1 MIHAPRFPAPETLL
15 PKPGFRGRSGHVLAE
30 FAIAL
35 PVLLLVTTGVMQ
47 ASLVAAAKVVVNHAA
62 FAAARAELVG
72 EDPEEAAEIVCAPVA
87 GSRTDLPP
95 GSLPD
100 YTIPG
105 YGVVN
110 RSGFSREKTSVSVVH
125 PDAAGSTVVRV
136 DVTCDIELLFP
147 VVASLFSTA
156 GAEHGGKPHMRLV
169 ETCTL
174 ARRWE

>member
-1 MIHAPRFPAPETLL
+1 MTCHATS
-15 PKPGFRGRSGHVLAE
+15 RSGHVLAE

-35 PVLLLVTTGVMQ
+35 PVLLMMTMGVMQ
-47 ASLVAAAKVVVNHAA
+47 ASILSAAKVIVNHAA

-95 GSLPD
+95 QDLPD
-100 YTIPG
+100 YVIPG
-105 YGVVN
+105 YGTVN
-110 RSGFSREKTSVSVVH
+110 RSGFSREKTSVQVIH
-125 PDAAGSTVVRV
+125 PDAPGTAAVRV
-136 DVTCDIELLFP
+136 DVTHDVELIFP
-147 VVASLFSTA
+147 VVAEFFKTD
-156 GAEHGGKPHMRLV
+156 GAEHGGKPHTRLV